1 MTNTFLK
8 RRGGGGGGG
17 GRGGGD
23 GCGRGRRSGLWTFSS
38 DFCWAS
44 GVSTTHRLSIR
55 HDSPWITFMQAH
67 THLETQTHTH
77 AVALSWSM
85 RWLFDVCD
93 APAGLRRGPSYQRGR
108 LQRSVHV
115 EHMTA
120 LWPSGLQLLGS
131 DDCNGDSS
139 GRLCPPPPKKS

>member
-1 MTNTFLK
+1 
-8 RRGGGGGGG
+8 
-17 GRGGGD
+17 
-23 GCGRGRRSGLWTFSS
+23 
-38 DFCWAS
+38 
-44 GVSTTHRLSIR
+44 
-55 HDSPWITFMQAH
+55 MQAH

-139 GRLCPPPPKKS
+139 GRLCPPPPQKKLNKNADPRSFEVETAQKWWIVILQSSGKDA